1 VDRSSAWVW
10 FGLGDGGTEPDLEAV
25 RTIMAGSPDTRIA
38 LGRTGAGAAGF
49 RESHRQA
56 LAARDVV
63 SVSRTGSLVLAH
75 DDRAVAVVAMLLHDI
90 DSLARWVSAVLGPLA
105 ANTRNA
111 ERLRETLPAF
121 LASGGSHQRTADR
134 MQLHRN
140 TVKYRITRSL
150 EVRGRGLGDDR
161 LDVELALEVVRLL
174 GDAVLR

>member
-1 VDRSSAWVW
+1 MW

-49 RESHRQA
+49 RERHRQA

-75 DDRAVAVVAMLLHDI
+75 DRAVAVVAMLPHDI

-111 ERLRETLPAF
+111 ERRETLLAF
-121 LASGGSHQRTADR
+121 PASGGTSSRPTGCSCTTTPSSTGSPAP
-134 MQLHRN
+134 
-140 TVKYRITRSL
+140 
-150 EVRGRGLGDDR
+150 GGAWPGLRDDR

-174 GDAVLR
+174 GDVVLR

>member
-1 VDRSSAWVW
+1 MSVSR
-10 FGLGDGGTEPDLEAV
+10 
-25 RTIMAGSPDTRIA
+25 AGSP
-38 LGRTGAGAAGF
+38 
-49 RESHRQA
+49 
-56 LAARDVV
+56 
-63 SVSRTGSLVLAH
+63 VLAH
-75 DDRAVAVVAMLLHDI
+75 DDRAVAVAAMLLHDI